1 MSYDISALKVLI
13 KKIFPPK
20 KCVFTVDTNGDGKA
34 DAVLIKALN
43 VIMPVEIPEKIEFG
57 GFNSDDFDLKKF
69 ELSDYG
75 KFYLDEEPIDVS
87 SEEFEI
93 DKLKEHFLIY
103 HGGDHFKIDEIIKG
117 KLAGRMI
124 ALGDTINFLIRL
136 EKDALDKF
144 TIGKHKFTL
153 ESELVPKFEF
163 NFELTQDNIN
173 QKFDPNKL

>member
-20 KCVFTVDTNGDGKA
+20 KCVFTVDTNGDGDA

-43 VIMPVEIPEKIEFG
+43 VIMPVEIPETIEFG
-57 GFNSDDFDLKKF
+57 GFNSEDFDLKNF

-75 KFYLDEEPIDVS
+75 KFYLDDEPIDVS
-87 SEEFEI
+87 SKEFEI

-103 HGGDHFKIDEIIKG
+103 HGGDCFKIDDIIKG
-117 KLAGRMI
+117 GLSGRLI
-124 ALGDTINFLIRL
+124 ALGDSINILIRL
-136 EKDALDKF
+136 EKEGLKKF
-144 TIGKHKFTL
+144 TLGKHKFTL

-173 QKFDPNKL
+173 QKFDPSNL